1 MSTTIVR
8 GISSIS
14 KKVAIVVDGGLFYF
28 TSWQRIQRYYFTH
41 LISLRER

>member
-14 KKVAIVVDGGLFYF
+14 KKVVIVVGGGLFHF
-28 TSWQRIQRYYFTH
+28 IPWQKILRYYFTH
-41 LISLRER
+41 PISLPGQ